1 MDNDRSNY
9 GRGSS
14 GAGGGRGRGR
24 FGGGNIYR
32 NQQEGQ
38 GRNGGRGRGGNHSSF
53 TDQPSVQ
60 QQWTTRPPFQG
71 NSGGVRGFQEFAMP
85 NASFDHSLHDYNLH
99 HELQEDVIFGCMA
112 SVRLFNVLFSLKW

>member
-9 GRGSS
+9 GRGSA

-24 FGGGNIYR
+24 DGGGNYR

-38 GRNGGRGRGGNHSSF
+38 GRSGGRGRGGNHSGF
-53 TDQPSVQ
+53 TDPPSVQ

-71 NSGGVRGFQEFAMP
+71 NPGGVRGFQEFPMP
-85 NASFDHSLHDYNLH
+85 NASFDQSNLH
-99 HELQEDVIFGCMA
+99 PELQNDRIFGCMA
-112 SVRLFNVLFSLKW
+112 SVRLFNVLFSFKC

>member
-1 MDNDRSNY
+1 MDNDRSKY
-9 GRGSS
+9 SRGSA
-14 GAGGGRGRGR
+14 GAGRVRGRGRG
-24 FGGGNIYR
+24 GAGKYR

-38 GRNGGRGRGGNHSSF
+38 GRCGGRGRGGNHSGF

-85 NASFDHSLHDYNLH
+85 DASFDERLYDYNLH
-99 HELQEDVIFGCMA
+99 PELQNDTSFGCLA
-112 SVRLFNVLFSLKW
+112 SLTPFNVLFSLKW

>member
-1 MDNDRSNY
+1 MDNDRRNY
-9 GRGSS
+9 GRRSA

-24 FGGGNIYR
+24 GGDGNYR

-38 GRNGGRGRGGNHSSF
+38 GRGGGRGRGGNHSGF

-71 NSGGVRGFQEFAMP
+71 NSGGVRGSQEV
-85 NASFDHSLHDYNLH
+85 ASLYNYNLH
-99 HELQEDVIFGCMA
+99 PELQNDMFFGCVA
-112 SVRLFNVLFSLKW
+112 SARLFSVLFCLKW

>member
-9 GRGSS
+9 GRGSA
-14 GAGGGRGRGR
+14 GAGRVRGRGRG
-24 FGGGNIYR
+24 GAGKYR

-38 GRNGGRGRGGNHSSF
+38 GRSGGRGGNHSGF

-85 NASFDHSLHDYNLH
+85 DASFDERLYDYNLH
-99 HELQEDVIFGCMA
+99 PELQNDMSFGCLA
-112 SVRLFNVLFSLKW
+112 SVTPFNVLFSLKW